1 MSSPS
6 FRNISRNPNFKKYN
20 SNTSLEYKNKSLSS
34 LQNNIMD
41 LVLFINSSLNNSVN
55 ISSLNILSKLK
66 SFNNKH
72 NESNNF
78 VDMNNH
84 QLNEEILKKTTFG
97 EGPQEKN
104 SIIRSLPNKDNHIL
118 IDNFSK
124 LSNKNSYKTD
134 INILHT
140 KKQI

>member
-1 MSSPS
+1 
-6 FRNISRNPNFKKYN
+6 
-20 SNTSLEYKNKSLSS
+20 
-34 LQNNIMD
+34 MD